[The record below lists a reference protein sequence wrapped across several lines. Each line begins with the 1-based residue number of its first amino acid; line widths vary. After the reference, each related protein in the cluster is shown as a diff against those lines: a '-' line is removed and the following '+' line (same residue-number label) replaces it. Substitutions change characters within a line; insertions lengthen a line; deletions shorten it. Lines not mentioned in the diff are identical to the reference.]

1 MSKSDLNEKEKLLQ
15 NKEDYFVINKKQLV
29 DNFFVGVLILGLIV
43 FLFLLGKGIYGSL
56 TGQTGKLNPD
66 LISYY
71 ADEYLN
77 ITYPVPGGSWGQG
90 EIDKTGLA
98 EIISASSGDD
108 GLFQI
113 GKDTLTEEIISSIFF
128 LEDGEDGFRQF
139 MSFSFKPVQNTV
151 TKEDFLKYCI
161 DSFNRDIE
169 NSGDYVDFTI
179 TESYVDDL
187 GGALL
192 RGVLTEEY
200 TPEGSEESQTLK
212 SYYTQYILPLGAN
225 IGTVTYGS
233 LIEDNTADEYMRY
246 YLNNIIDVNASDL
259 PSSDITTNTELGDE
273 ISLPSVEESED
284 KETSNVENLEG
295 NEGVSNSS
303 IKIEEDTREI
313 KE

>member
-1 MSKSDLNEKEKLLQ
+1 MSKSDLSEKEKILQ

-29 DNFFVGVLILGLIV
+29 DNFFVGVLILGLII
-43 FLFLLGKGIYGSL
+43 FLVLLGRGIYGSL
-56 TGQTGKLNPD
+56 TGKTEKLNPD

-113 GKDTLTEEIISSIFF
+113 GKDTLTEEIISSIYF
-128 LEDGEDGFRQF
+128 LEDGDEGFRQF

-151 TKEDFLKYCI
+151 TKEDFLNYCI

-200 TPEGSEESQTLK
+200 TSEDSEESQILK

-246 YLNNIIDVNASDL
+246 YLNNIIDINASDL
-259 PSSDITTNTELGDE
+259 PSTDITTNTELGDE
-273 ISLPSVEESED
+273 ITLPSVEDTNGVESNDVVESD
-284 KETSNVENLEG
+284 KDEELDTSSVLT
-295 NEGVSNSS
+295 
-303 IKIEEDTREI
+303 EESTKEI